1 MILPVYVLNGP
12 NLNLLGSREPEVYGH
27 ATLSD
32 IEKAVKSRAKS
43 HGLTVVFRQSNHEG
57 VLVDWL
63 QEARTKG
70 SGVIVNPGA
79 YTHTSIAMFDACKAL
94 DKPIIEVH
102 LSNPHQ
108 REAFRRHSYISTVA
122 KAVIVGLGSNGYLL
136 AVDAMADLVG
146 GAGKVKAK

>member
-12 NLNLLGSREPEVYGH
+12 NLNLLGSREPEVYGR

-122 KAVIVGLGSNGYLL
+122 KAVIVGLGSTGYLL